1 MSFLFRGTTWPATDR
16 RLTELRFMRRT
27 GLLHPDDQPAALDW
41 DHDEDGG
48 VHMVPLSIEGVMV
61 WAEKLL
67 DDESEALD

>member
-1 MSFLFRGTTWPATDR
+1 MTERECWSNLTLAALRLAWDSR
-16 RLTELRFMRRT
+16 RD
-27 GLLHPDDQPAALDW
+27 PDDQPAALDW

-61 WAEKLL
+61 WAARLL